1 MYFIWLTMNIY
12 KNSENVAT
20 IRKTK
25 KKLTPTGIYVNYIG
39 KFDILRYFFILL
51 SKSNRDFSKFRK
63 DEQGCEKK

>member
-39 KFDILRYFFILL
+39 FDILRYFFY
-51 SKSNRDFSKFRK
+51 
-63 DEQGCEKK
+63 